1 MKTDSL
7 DPARKVAIVL
17 LSLDQ
22 GIAAE
27 LLGRMPRDLV
37 ERVTLAIAN
46 AGRVTRDEQ
55 ELVLNDFK
63 SSFALRPLMHPTGP
77 ETARELLER
86 TLERNEVEPIQ
97 QRIEEQVQA
106 GAFAFLHLQHADDIR
121 MLIQIEHPQTIAVI
135 VAQLPPHL
143 SSRVLA
149 GFDPVDQA
157 EILKRLAAIGPT
169 DADTLEAISTTLQ
182 NRIGQ
187 NPIRSGGIDQV
198 TEVLREAPR
207 ASSLEIVKLIDQ
219 KDTYLADSLRQNLFS
234 FSELADLTDETL
246 TVVLEETSGLPWS
259 VALKGCSEKLRQ
271 RILRRLG
278 SKIGKER
285 LNEMNVAG
293 PLRLSEI
300 AGAQNRIVAAILDLE
315 ADGRIVLPKQQ
326 PKPPKVKEQH
336 LSRVV

>member
-135 VAQLPPHL
+135 VCSSLPISL
-143 SSRVLA
+143 LGFLRVLI
-149 GFDPVDQA
+149 P
-157 EILKRLAAIGPT
+157 
-169 DADTLEAISTTLQ
+169 S
-182 NRIGQ
+182 
-187 NPIRSGGIDQV
+187 IRRKS
-198 TEVLREAPR
+198 
-207 ASSLEIVKLIDQ
+207 
-219 KDTYLADSLRQNLFS
+219 
-234 FSELADLTDETL
+234 
-246 TVVLEETSGLPWS
+246 
-259 VALKGCSEKLRQ
+259 
-271 RILRRLG
+271 
-278 SKIGKER
+278 
-285 LNEMNVAG
+285 
-293 PLRLSEI
+293 
-300 AGAQNRIVAAILDLE
+300 
-315 ADGRIVLPKQQ
+315 
-326 PKPPKVKEQH
+326 
-336 LSRVV
+336 